1 MTTVSV
7 RSLRNEGGQ
16 VLERVVRGESLTVTL
31 DGHPVA
37 ELRPLPAARRTAAEL
52 IRRRRHLPAVDLERM
67 RDELDALLDFSR

>member
-31 DGHPVA
+31 DGRPVA
-37 ELRPLPAARRTAAEL
+37 ELRPLPGVRRTAIEL
-52 IRRRRHLPAVDLERM
+52 IRRRRTLPAVDAERL
-67 RDELDALLDFSR
+67 REELDQLLDFTR

>member
-16 VLERVVRGESLTVTL
+16 VLERVVRGESLTVTM

-37 ELRPLPAARRTAAEL
+37 ELRPLPAARRTASEL
-52 IRRRRHLPAVDLERM
+52 IRRRRQLPAVDLERM
-67 RDELDALLDFSR
+67 RDELDELLDFSR